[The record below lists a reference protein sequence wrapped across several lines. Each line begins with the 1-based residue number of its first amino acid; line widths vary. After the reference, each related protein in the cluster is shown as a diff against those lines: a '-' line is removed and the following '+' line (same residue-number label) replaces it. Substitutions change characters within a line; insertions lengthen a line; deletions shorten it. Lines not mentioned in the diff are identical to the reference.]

1 MLLDTSKIMIF
12 ISNFSKMLK
21 QMHMHTPSKP
31 TEGPQTHE
39 QMKL

>member
-1 MLLDTSKIMIF
+1 MLSDTSKIMII
-12 ISNFSKMLK
+12 ISNFGKMLK

-31 TEGPQTHE
+31 TEGRQTQE